1 MSFDGYEEAVRYLEA
16 NIKTLPSCAD
26 QVIFYGS
33 SSIRLWPNLQN
44 CFSWDI
50 INLGFGGSTIAA
62 CAWFMPRLLFR
73 FKPKGLV
80 IHAGDNDLA
89 AGRYPEEICNNF
101 RLMMFD
107 IRRNLGPMPV
117 FFISIKPSPSRFY
130 LRLEIERTN
139 RMAHQFIENEQN
151 LYYIDVYSH
160 MVDEEGRPLEE
171 LYVEDLL
178 HLSQKGYNIWAKVIG
193 SELERYLC

>member
-1 MSFDGYEEAVRYLEA
+1 MLFYEEEVRYLET
-16 NIKTLPSCAD
+16 NIKALPGRES

-33 SSIRLWPNLQN
+33 SSIRFWPDFQN
-44 CFSWDI
+44 CFSWDT

-80 IHAGDNDLA
+80 IYAGDNDLA
-89 AGRYPEEICNNF
+89 AGRYPAEICNNL

-107 IRRNLGPMPV
+107 ILRTLGPIPT
-117 FFISIKPSPSRFY
+117 FFVSIKPSPSRFY
-130 LRLEIERTN
+130 LRSEIARTN
-139 RMAHQFIENEQN
+139 QMVQQLITNEQN

-160 MVDEEGRPLEE
+160 MLDEKGLPLEE

-178 HLSQKGYNIWAKVIG
+178 HLNQKGYDIWTKVIG
-193 SELERYLC
+193 QKLEQHLS